1 MYDSLAIILGNK
13 IIRDTVI
20 NFGRAVMFS
29 TAPTFPFVAAVKSGY
44 KVLSTKAKVGAY
56 PPFLSYFPPSNCCN
70 LFVLRAIQR
79 IFLKHVLMSL
89 LVGPRTRPRNG
100 QALL

>member
-1 MYDSLAIILGNK
+1 MYLSLAIILGNK

-56 PPFLSYFPPSNCCN
+56 SSFLGCLSHSNCRN
-70 LFVLRAIQR
+70 FFLRATQR

-89 LVGPRTRPRNG
+89 RVGPRTRP
-100 QALL
+100 